1 MKLPRRVSLG
11 NFPTPLE
18 ALPRLSAELGVEILV
33 KRDDLSGLALGG
45 NKVRK
50 LEMLMAQAIDSGAT
64 AVVTCGSVQSNHC
77 RCTAAAAR
85 RLGLECGL
93 VLFEGRHN
101 EVNGNHLL
109 DLLFGARVDLHAAAE
124 REEADR
130 LMAEM
135 AASFERAHIISYGG
149 SDAVGAAAY
158 LWGYQELAEQLG
170 RSAGSLFCVTSSGAT
185 HAGLALGEAL
195 SASGLRVHGVAIG
208 EPAEIC
214 RTRVAGLVRET
225 AALVGEAAALAA
237 GGPEVR
243 VIDGQQGA
251 GYGVPSRAGEE
262 ALLRLARLEGLL
274 LDPVYT
280 AKAMAGL
287 LKHAGDSSAPA
298 VFLHSGGTPALFAY
312 AGELALP

>member
-1 MKLPRRVSLG
+1 MRLPRREALG

-18 ALPRLSAELGVEILV
+18 PLPRLSAELGFEVLV

-50 LEMLMAQAIDSGAT
+50 LEMLMAQAVDAGAT

-109 DLLFGARVDLHAAAE
+109 DLLFGARVELHPAAA
-124 REEADR
+124 REHADR

-135 AASFERAHIISYGG
+135 AASFERAHVISYGG
-149 SDAVGAAAY
+149 SNAVGAAAY
-158 LWGYQELAEQLG
+158 LWCYQELMGQLG
-170 RSAGSLFCVTSSGAT
+170 GGAGSLYCVTSSGAT

-195 SASGLRVHGVAIG
+195 SPSGPRVHGVAIG

-214 RTRVAGLVRET
+214 RERVAGLVRET
-225 AALVGEAAALAA
+225 AALLGRPSALSA
-237 GGPEVR
+237 GDVQVR

-251 GYGVPSRAGEE
+251 GYGVPSRGGQE

-287 LKHAGDSSAPA
+287 IEHAAGAPTPA

-312 AGELALP
+312 AAELQLP

>member
-1 MKLPRRVSLG
+1 MNLPRRESLG

-18 ALPRLSAELGVEILV
+18 ALPRLSAELGIEVLV
-33 KRDDLSGLALGG
+33 KRDDLTGLALGG

-50 LEMLMAQAIDSGAT
+50 LEMLMAQAVDAGAT

-109 DLLFGARVDLHAAAE
+109 DLLFGARVELHSEAAREHAE
-124 REEADR
+124 R
-130 LMAEM
+130 LMSEM
-135 AASFERAHIISYGG
+135 AASFARAHIIAYGG
-149 SDAVGAAAY
+149 SDPVGAAAY

-170 RSAGSLFCVTSSGAT
+170 GSAGSLFCVTSSGAT

-195 SASGLRVHGVAIG
+195 SPSGLRVHGVAIG
-208 EPAEIC
+208 EPAEVC
-214 RTRVAGLVRET
+214 RRRVAGLVRQT
-225 AALVGEAAALAA
+225 AALVGETAALA
-237 GGPEVR
+237 GGEPQVR
-243 VIDGQQGA
+243 VIDGQQGG

-262 ALLRLARLEGLL
+262 ALLRVARLEGLL

-287 LKHAGDSSAPA
+287 LKHAADSTAPA
-298 VFLHSGGTPALFAY
+298 VFLHSGGSPALFAY
-312 AGELALP
+312 AGEIQLP